1 MSAMRVA
8 VIGPGAIGT
17 AVAAA
22 VERAGA
28 HELVICGRTPL
39 PGGLVVVDPDGGE
52 QRLRAPLVTDPT
64 DVAGP
69 VDWVLVAVKAHQTA
83 GAAPW
88 LARLCAESTVVVALQ
103 NGVEQRAALA
113 PLASG
118 ATVLPVVVWLPAEV
132 VGPGRVQMRGAVSLT
147 VADDAP
153 GRAFAAL
160 LDGSGAEV
168 ALAEDF
174 VSVAWHKLIANA
186 VAGLMALS
194 GRRSGIFRRAD
205 VAAVGRALAREG
217 VAVSRAEGARLA
229 DEVADEIIE
238 IIAAYPEDLGTSILF
253 DRLAGR
259 PLEWDARNGVIRRL
273 GARHGIPTPVSD
285 VIVPLLAAASGERGG

>member
-1 MSAMRVA
+1 MRVA

-22 VERAGA
+22 LERAGVD
-28 HELVICGRTPL
+28 ELVICGRTPL
-39 PGGLVVVDPDGGE
+39 TDGMVVTDADGAA
-52 QRLRAPLVTDPT
+52 QRLRAPLLTDPA
-64 DVAGP
+64 DVPEP

-83 GAAPW
+83 GTAPW
-88 LARLCAESTVVVALQ
+88 LARLCTGETVVVALQ

-113 PLASG
+113 PLVGG

-147 VADDAP
+147 VADDET

-168 ALAEDF
+168 TLAEDF
-174 VSVAWHKLIANA
+174 VTVAWHKLIANA

-194 GRRSGIFRRAD
+194 GRRSGIFRRSD
-205 VAAVGRALAREG
+205 VADVGRALAREG
-217 VAVSRAEGARLA
+217 VAVARAEGARLG

-253 DRLAGR
+253 DRLADR
-259 PLEWDARNGVIRRL
+259 PLEWDARNGVIQRL